1 MRIALF
7 TEVFLPKI
15 DGVVTRIMRT
25 MEQLEQLG
33 HEVEVF
39 APGHPP
45 TQYAGHRV
53 HSVRSLSF
61 KPWYPEIRVGL
72 PTGRIATR
80 MAEFDPDIV
89 HAVNPVWLSAYG
101 VLSARR
107 RNLPLLA
114 SFHTDVP
121 HYTEALGLNLLRHPS
136 ESWIRWLHNQA
147 ELNLCTSGP
156 MVERARTV
164 GIQDVDL
171 WPKGVD
177 TVAYTPGNADR
188 AMRERLSDGHPEA
201 PLIVYV
207 GRVSKEKNL
216 DELLEPIRRLPQAR
230 LAIVGSGPHKEALQE
245 QFAGTNTVFTGYMS
259 GLELA
264 QAYASADVF
273 AFPSR
278 SETLGLVALEAFAS
292 GVPVVGARAGGIPFV
307 IDEGVTGHLVEPG
320 DADQL
325 TEALRGLLE
334 DPQRRARMAQ
344 AARDEALKHSW
355 RASTEAL
362 VDFYT
367 EAIERHWR
375 DHVPAGPMLKL
386 VGAADQRA
394 LRLPP
399 AIRKYTDLLP

>member
-1 MRIALF
+1 M
-7 TEVFLPKI
+7 
-15 DGVVTRIMRT
+15 
-25 MEQLEQLG
+25 
-33 HEVEVF
+33 
-39 APGHPP
+39 
-45 TQYAGHRV
+45 
-53 HSVRSLSF
+53 
-61 KPWYPEIRVGL
+61 
-72 PTGRIATR
+72 
-80 MAEFDPDIV
+80 
-89 HAVNPVWLSAYG
+89 
-101 VLSARR
+101 
-107 RNLPLLA
+107 
-114 SFHTDVP
+114 P
-121 HYTEALGLNLLRHPS
+121 HF
-136 ESWIRWLHNQA
+136 WQ
-147 ELNLCTSGP
+147 
-156 MVERARTV
+156 
-164 GIQDVDL
+164 
-171 WPKGVD
+171 
-177 TVAYTPGNADR
+177 
-188 AMRERLSDGHPEA
+188 
-201 PLIVYV
+201 
-207 GRVSKEKNL
+207 KNL
-216 DELLEPIRRLPQAR
+216 DELLEPIRRLPRAR